1 MDQARFDAIS
11 RTLAAGVNRRRVLR
25 ALSGAGA
32 AGVLAGAGG
41 TASRVARAQEAT
53 PAGECPAATPDEHVA
68 VVRRFFEEGVNT
80 GNLAVF
86 DEVAVPDVVY
96 AGATVGDESG
106 LEALKRIYG
115 EALVGFPGIQYGFL
129 TSVASGDAVAV
140 RYLVEGVH
148 TGEFRG
154 LAPSGDTVTWTHS
167 AFAHVEC
174 GKITEMWAEVNQLD
188 RLEQFGVLVNEGP
201 AARMAGVGAAPAAT
215 PAAAGESASCAAPSP
230 EEVLAV
236 VERFRTEVYNA
247 GNTDALPEIVAEG
260 YLHGAANGPDA
271 VGIAA
276 GAKQI
281 GGFQTALPDL
291 AWSFDEAIAQG
302 DQAAARW
309 TVRGTHDG
317 DLLGFAA
324 TGTPVEFTGISFW
337 KVACGKI
344 VEFQTEMD
352 AAGLLEQ
359 VGAPVRQEP

>member
-1 MDQARFDAIS
+1 MDRNSVARFLVGLGILLGTMGS
-11 RTLAAGVNRRRVLR
+11 P
-25 ALSGAGA
+25 ALVG
-32 AGVLAGAGG
+32 L
-41 TASRVARAQEAT
+41 AQEAT
-53 PAGECPAATPDEHVA
+53 PVEECAAGTPDTNVA

-80 GNLAVF
+80 GNLDVF
-86 DEVAVPDVVY
+86 DEVVTPDVIY

-115 EALVGFPGIQYGFL
+115 EALTGLPGIQYGFL
-129 TSVASGDAVAV
+129 TSVASGDTVAV

-148 TGEFRG
+148 SGDFRG
-154 LAPSGDTVTWTHS
+154 LEPTGSTITWNHS
-167 AFAHVEC
+167 AFAHVTC

-188 RLEQFGVLVNEGP
+188 RLRQFGALAEDGS
-201 AARMAGVGAAPAAT
+201 AARMAAAPAYPAAT
-215 PAAAGESASCAAPSP
+215 PAVASDGASCAPATP
-230 EEVLAV
+230 EDVLAV
-236 VERFRTEVYNA
+236 VDRFRAEVYNA

-271 VGIAA
+271 IGVA
-276 GAKQI
+276 GGGKQI
-281 GGFQTALPDL
+281 SGFQTALPDL
-291 AWSFDEAIAQG
+291 DWTFDEVIAQG

-324 TGTPVEFTGISFW
+324 TGEPVEFTGISFW
-337 KVACGKI
+337 KVACGNI

-359 VGAPVRQEP
+359 VGAPVTREP